1 MSFEQ
6 NIKKYYVFEFF
17 LGMNFVE
24 ATIFLFL
31 QSNNLSYFQILLTQ
45 TWFTLVILL
54 LNFPAGIISDLW
66 GRKKVILIGSL
77 AGILG
82 AITYALSSS
91 FYFFLLAETLYGIS
105 FPLTFGIISPFV
117 YDSLLRIKYN
127 EHSKKIFSHGS
138 FYFMIGG
145 MIAPV
150 VGSIVAT
157 YFSLRTAM
165 FLNIPPFLF
174 CFFIILSSKE
184 PLKVKRKVGHHFFRQ
199 MKDSVKFLKNNN
211 LLLFLIII
219 SVSLSSLYYLNMALI
234 QPYMKNIGIDIF
246 WFGFIF
252 SGINL
257 ISAILCRESHRI
269 EKKLG
274 FRNTMIVTSLLPTLG
289 FVILGFLFSPVFTIL
304 GIALI
309 NINKRFREP
318 VFNDYNNKLIKT
330 KLRTSVASLGDLIYW
345 ALFAFSSPLVGY
357 FSDIYGINNM
367 MIIFSVL
374 AVTLFVVTIFGVYKF
389 DKKTIS
395 LLK

>member
-1 MSFEQ
+1 MSFIQ
-6 NIKKYYVFEFF
+6 NIKKYYIFEFF

-24 ATIFLFL
+24 AIIFLFL

-54 LNFPAGIISDLW
+54 LNFPVGIISDLW
-66 GRKKVILIGSL
+66 GRKKVILIGSF

-82 AITYALSSS
+82 AITYALSDS
-91 FYFFLLAETLYGIS
+91 FYFFLLAETFYGIS
-105 FPLTFGIISPFV
+105 FPLTFSIISPFV

-145 MIAPV
+145 IIAPV
-150 VGSIVAT
+150 VGGIVAT

-165 FLNIPPFLF
+165 FLNIPPYLF
-174 CFFIILSSKE
+174 CFLIILSSKE
-184 PLKVKRKVGHHFFRQ
+184 PLRVRRKIGGHFISQ
-199 MKDSVKFLKNNN
+199 MKDSVNFLRRNS
-211 LLLFLIII
+211 LLLFLVII

-234 QPYMKNIGIDIF
+234 QPYMKNVGISIF

-252 SGINL
+252 SGVNL
-257 ISAILCRESHRI
+257 ISALLCRESHRI

-274 FRNTMIVTSLLPTLG
+274 FRNTMIITTLLPTLG
-289 FVILGFLFSPVFTIL
+289 FAVLGFLFSPVFTIL
-304 GIALI
+304 GLALI

-318 VFNDYNNKLIKT
+318 VFNDYNNKLIET

-357 FSDIYGINNM
+357 FSDAYGINNM
-367 MIIFSVL
+367 MIIFSII
-374 AVTLFVVTIFGVYKF
+374 AVFLSVITIFGVYKF
-389 DKKTIS
+389 DKKTIG